1 MLSGARAMIYSAVI
15 IRSFVDFQI
24 KGCLRHA
31 VIAAQTCSNGGR
43 PPLTGVDDRAVIEL
57 INFKWLSS
65 EHACGSRGI
74 DKDTIGR
81 NP

>member
-1 MLSGARAMIYSAVI
+1 MMSGARAMISSAVI
-15 IRSFVDFQI
+15 IRSLADFQI

-31 VIAAQTCSNGGR
+31 VIAVQACSNGGR
-43 PPLTGVDDRAVIEL
+43 PPLTGVDDRALIEL

-65 EHACGSRGI
+65 EHACGLRGI
-74 DKDTIGR
+74 NKDTIGR